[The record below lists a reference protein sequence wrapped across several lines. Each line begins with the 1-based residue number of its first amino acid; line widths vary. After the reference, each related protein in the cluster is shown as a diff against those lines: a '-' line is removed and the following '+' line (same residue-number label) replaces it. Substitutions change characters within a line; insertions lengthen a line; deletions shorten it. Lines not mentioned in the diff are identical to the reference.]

1 MNGMSEADI
10 SKAFA
15 EAIEKGD
22 SSIFDACVTQI
33 SEFCFRESQPEQTAF
48 PEHIFD
54 HILELMSREEFLQM
68 DGSHNLLLL
77 FEYDWA
83 RLTAHQKEK
92 LLEAIRKSYDRFT
105 DGMSYFVISEL
116 LGEYYCN
123 EAAFRVL
130 TQLQT
135 TSYETARSL
144 VPHGYE
150 HIARDG
156 ESAALRKMSLDRL
169 ASMAKDDSPDVQRE
183 VAEAFANISAHQKK
197 SNN

>member
-1 MNGMSEADI
+1 MNGTSETDI

-22 SSIFDACVTQI
+22 SSIFEGCVTQI
-33 SEFCFRESQPEQTAF
+33 SEFCFKEPQPGQTAF
-48 PEHIFD
+48 PDYIFD
-54 HILELMSREEFLQM
+54 RILELMSREEFLQM

-83 RLTAHQKEK
+83 RLTVQQKEK
-92 LLEAIRKSYDRFT
+92 LLEAIGRSYDRFT
-105 DGMSYFVISEL
+105 DWMSYFVISEL

-123 EAAFRVL
+123 ETAFRLL
-130 TQLQT
+130 TELQT
-135 TSYETARSL
+135 TSNETARSL

-156 ESAALRKMSLDRL
+156 ASDALRKMALDRL
-169 ASMAKDDSPDVQRE
+169 SSMANDASPDVQKE
-183 VAEAFANISAHQKK
+183 VAEALANISAHEKK
-197 SNN
+197 VGD